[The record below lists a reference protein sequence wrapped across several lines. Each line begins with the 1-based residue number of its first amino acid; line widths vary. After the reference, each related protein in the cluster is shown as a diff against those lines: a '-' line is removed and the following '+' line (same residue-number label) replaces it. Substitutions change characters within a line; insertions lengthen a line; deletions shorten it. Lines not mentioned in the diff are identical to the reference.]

1 MPTSC
6 HRIERHDAVLRH
18 AFCSF
23 VQSVFKGADFHL
35 WAAHGGWSEDYE
47 VWVVLHEGRV
57 VSGAGVM
64 RMDLV
69 IHGRRQTG
77 WQIGAVATT
86 PAWRGRG
93 LSRVVL
99 QAMLE
104 HIAAHG
110 EAPVFLFAN
119 SSVLDFYPRF
129 GFRRV
134 MQQQYRAEVDIAPQP
149 GQAIDLDI
157 RDAAQREMLA
167 QMYRRA
173 RSVDAKFSVVGYYP
187 AAIFHLLHLPRRC
200 VHLPRHDAVLIVRQE
215 GDRLYL
221 DDVVAAAPID
231 LHAVLPAVI
240 AAPLRHIEF
249 GFRPSGLWNG
259 ETQAGVDG
267 EMLFL
272 RGAPDIEA
280 PDLHFPDLAHT

>member
-1 MPTSC
+1 MPISC
-6 HRIERHDAVLRH
+6 HRIERHDAALRH
-18 AFCSF
+18 QFCTF

-47 VWVVLHEGRV
+47 VWVVLDAGQI
-57 VSGAGVM
+57 VSGAGMM

-69 IHGRRQTG
+69 IHGRRQAG

-93 LSRVVL
+93 LSRLVL
-99 QAMLE
+99 HAMLDQVD
-104 HIAAHG
+104 AQG

-134 MQQQYRAEVDIAPQP
+134 MQQQYRAEVDITPQP
-149 GQAIDLDI
+149 GHAVDLDI
-157 RDAAQREMLA
+157 HDPAQREVLA
-167 QMYRRA
+167 QSYRRA
-173 RSVDAKFSVVGYYP
+173 RPVDAKFSVVDYYP

-200 VHLPRHDAVLIVRQE
+200 VHLPQHDAMLILRQE

-221 DDVVAAAPID
+221 DDVVAEASLD
-231 LHAVLPAVI
+231 LRAILPFVI
-240 AAPLRHIEF
+240 AAPVRSIEF
-249 GFRPSGLWNG
+249 GFRPAGLWG
-259 ETQAGVDG
+259 ADTQTGVDG

-272 RGAPDIEA
+272 RGAPEIEA